1 MITRV
6 FSTRLGALGAAGLLA
21 IAAVLVVLVY
31 ANNYR
36 GNVDKQQG
44 EVTVLVATRQITQF
58 TPANQI
64 VDGNMYRETTI
75 PGDAL
80 VDGAITNT
88 DQLKGQVARN
98 DIYPG
103 EQLSTNQFQT
113 STTTSIAVKL
123 QPDQRAVSFP
133 VDSASG
139 LVGQIQTGDRV
150 DVVATFDVVP
160 VGANG
165 LPANG
170 SQPIALTKTIV
181 ADALV
186 LSAPSA
192 DSASRGSRQ
201 ASVLTLAIESDQVSS
216 VLFAQEKGSIWFTLR
231 PAGAAS
237 DSSKHI
243 VDVAAVLRGTPSA
256 SGPVLRF
263 TGTGR

>member
-1 MITRV
+1 MINRV
-6 FSTRLGALGAAGLLA
+6 FSTRLGAFGAAALLA
-21 IAAVLVVLVY
+21 LAAVLVVLVY
-31 ANNYR
+31 AKNYR

-44 EVTVLVATRQITQF
+44 EVSVLVATRQITQF
-58 TPANQI
+58 TPANQV
-64 VDGNMYRETTI
+64 VDGHMYRETTV

-80 VDGAITNT
+80 VDGAITNA
-88 DQLKGQVARN
+88 DQLKGQVARS

-113 STTTSIAVKL
+113 SSTASIAVKL
-123 QPDQRAVSFP
+123 DPDQRAVSFP

-139 LVGQIQTGDRV
+139 LVGEIQTGDRV

-165 LPANG
+165 LPMNAA
-170 SQPIALTKTIV
+170 QPIPMTKTIV
-181 ADALV
+181 TDALV
-186 LSAPSA
+186 LQAPESG
-192 DSASRGSRQ
+192 SSRASRTST
-201 ASVLTLAIESDQVSS
+201 VLTLAIDSDQVPS

-237 DSSKHI
+237 DSSKGI
-243 VDVAAVLRGTPSA
+243 VDVTAVLRGTSSA
-256 SGPVLRF
+256 TGPVLRL